1 MKISY
6 IFLTFTIY
14 VSRIRS
20 CQCTLKIKLTVLEIA
35 LVRSWAAPCLIFVVW
50 RGFVEPVSLLLQR
63 LLRKHNVFF
72 NKYQLYSQNMELFG
86 KRKEGCIFGPVW
98 NKFRIARLKET
109 KKIKMHFHTWSISG
123 LWCSLFS
130 VYQSAPW
137 SKIYSVTRAV
147 NLFTVVINFG
157 VL

>member
-14 VSRIRS
+14 VCRIRS
-20 CQCTLKIKLTVLEIA
+20 CEWTLKIKLTVLEIA

-72 NKYQLYSQNMELFG
+72 NKYQLYSQSMELFG
-86 KRKEGCIFGPVW
+86 KRKEGCTFGPVW
-98 NKFRIARLKET
+98 NRLRIARSKET
-109 KKIKMHFHTWSISG
+109 KKKSTCPFTPDPYQACDAVFFPCTKEPHGQRLFHFRYPCCKS
-123 LWCSLFS
+123 F
-130 VYQSAPW
+130 
-137 SKIYSVTRAV
+137 YSR
-147 NLFTVVINFG
+147 N
-157 VL
+157 